1 MQEQLPC
8 GREKMIRPEKGPKHI
23 AIMSRILDGKTK
35 NLYLKDNAEWALGI
49 VTGNNKELI
58 ADYEAEGYETVVTG
72 KDIAKFS
79 ISSLESYVRFIPE
92 SFQQCAKKEL
102 YKCKEKLIYKFISR
116 KLCFV
121 RDEQGLVTLNSAN
134 IVIPRLKLPMSVVCA
149 ILNSAIA
156 QYFYEINFGSLKVL
170 RGCLEELPIANF
182 KGQDLALATELAEKL
197 ESNPTDAD
205 LQQDFDQLLFDF
217 YKLDQN
223 QINLVKEISD
233 KQY

>member
-1 MQEQLPC
+1 
-8 GREKMIRPEKGPKHI
+8 
-23 AIMSRILDGKTK
+23 
-35 NLYLKDNAEWALGI
+35 
-49 VTGNNKELI
+49 
-58 ADYEAEGYETVVTG
+58 
-72 KDIAKFS
+72 
-79 ISSLESYVRFIPE
+79 
-92 SFQQCAKKEL
+92 
-102 YKCKEKLIYKFISR
+102 
-116 KLCFV
+116 
-121 RDEQGLVTLNSAN
+121 
-134 IVIPRLKLPMSVVCA
+134 MSVVCA

-182 KGQDLALATELAEKL
+182 KGRDLALATELAEKL